1 MNVEHIGLCA
11 EDSEA
16 LAAWYANVLGL
27 REIKRIGKDG
37 RAPVVFLQGEHG
49 AVVEIL
55 PTDVAQVEH
64 ALKVPGFTHLG
75 FPVSDIDAE
84 ITRLTAMGV
93 KVWGV
98 RSTSNGW
105 TIAYFNDPEGN
116 ILEIIQH

>member
-1 MNVEHIGLCA
+1 MNVEHIGLSA

-16 LAAWYANVLGL
+16 LASWYANVLGL
-27 REIKRIGKDG
+27 REVNRISKDG
-37 RAPVVFLQGEHG
+37 RPPIVFLQGEYG

-75 FPVSDIDAE
+75 LPVSDIDAE
-84 ITRLTAMGV
+84 ITRLTTMGV

-105 TIAYFNDPEGN
+105 TIGYLNDPEGN
-116 ILEIIQH
+116 ILELIQR